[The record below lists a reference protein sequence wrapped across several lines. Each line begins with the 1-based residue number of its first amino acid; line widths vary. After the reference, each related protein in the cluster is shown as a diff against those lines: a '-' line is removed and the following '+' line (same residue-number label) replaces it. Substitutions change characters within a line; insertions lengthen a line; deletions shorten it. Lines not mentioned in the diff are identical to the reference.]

1 MCILTYR
8 NIQCSII
15 HSQRQTL
22 NESLTKFLHLMWVLL
37 KSVVEHFLKSLCG
50 SMFCIDLMFGFCML
64 FLQPPK
70 MGGWPWLEPGR
81 FITRLGFQRCAK
93 WWLKRCT
100 CGRPAQ
106 VTVTY
111 CRSCEL
117 LAGILLGEGLLGN
130 QVRIDFTRLDR
141 VDSSEGL
148 SPRWLNEFLTEIME
162 NLMEA
167 HKCFS

>member
-1 MCILTYR
+1 MQHHPFPKADPERIP
-8 NIQCSII
+8 NKVPPSDVSASEKCS
-15 HSQRQTL
+15 RTL
-22 NESLTKFLHLMWVLL
+22 PEIALWFQVLHWFDVWVLQL
-37 KSVVEHFLKSLCG
+37 
-50 SMFCIDLMFGFCML
+50 CML

-117 LAGILLGEGLLGN
+117 LAGVLLGEGLLGN
-130 QVRIDFTRLDR
+130 QVRIDFTRLER